1 MRFVEEAKIWWRL
14 GSVQLA
20 AVTAVI
26 AAYLAANP
34 DKTEAL
40 LSLLP
45 DGPWRVLASIGI
57 GAFVFTAAAGS
68 RLVTKGKRFPE
79 EENE

>member
-1 MRFVEEAKIWWRL
+1 MKLVDEAKIWWKL

-20 AVTAVI
+20 AIAGLI

-34 DKTEAL
+34 KDTEAL

-45 DGPWRVLASIGI
+45 EGPLRVLASVGV
-57 GAFVFTAAAGS
+57 GAFVFAAAAGS
-68 RLVTKGKRFPE
+68 RLVTKGKRLGE
-79 EENE
+79 EEDG